1 VNLVK
6 KPDQHK
12 IVIFMEER
20 DFANP
25 PDMIIDN
32 LKEIIPMSMGFEI
45 SIKLQDVKDIP
56 IGYFAILLSFFKS
69 MKEKKTSV
77 TIKCGKELLYSLL
90 DAGLGSLVY
99 AIEEI

>member
-1 VNLVK
+1 MNLVK

-25 PDMIIDN
+25 PDMIIEN
-32 LKEIIPMSMGFEI
+32 LKEIIPISTGYEI
-45 SIKLQDVKDIP
+45 HLKLQDVKDIP
-56 IGYFAILLSFFKS
+56 IRYFAILLPFFKS
-69 MKEKKTSV
+69 MKEKKTSI
-77 TIKCGKELLYSLL
+77 TIKCGKDLLYSLL
-90 DAGLGSLVY
+90 DAGLGNLVY